1 MHLRRKAGS
10 RPASERAW
18 RAAPWCCALMTLAL
32 LAGCGS
38 KPRLPGAQKDD
49 RPPPVLLEVQAPGP
63 LAALLREHLDLAR
76 LPAMTQDPLRE
87 GELERLVAAAP
98 AQVRALVRTEG
109 YFNAQIAVENLGGDP
124 PRVRVTVHPGPR
136 AIVGDVQLDVQGPL
150 REQAERGEA
159 NALEAQQALRREWPL
174 PPGAPFADETW
185 SRAKTQSLAR
195 LRAQGYVGADWT
207 QTQARVDAATNR
219 VVLSGRID
227 SGPLYRTGPL
237 RIQGLSH
244 HDEQTVRNIANF
256 PPGRPATEELLLDF
270 QERLQGSSLFDRAT
284 VSLASDPQD
293 PSDTPVRV
301 RLGERKL
308 QEATFGVGFG
318 ANVGP
323 RATVEHTH
331 RRPFGRPWLM
341 RNKLDVAAVQQ
352 LWVGEISTHTLPGL
366 YRNLVGGAAE
376 RVESDTDVVT
386 AARVRVGRAHDSKRI
401 TRLLYVQAERSYT
414 RTDVSRTDS
423 DAVGAYLQGIWR
435 NVDDVLL
442 PTTGQVWNG
451 EVGAGV
457 ARSDPGTRGPFGRL
471 HVRWFVYRPVGSWF
485 AQGRVELGQVYS
497 RDDVVVPETLR
508 FRAGG
513 DESVRG
519 YGYRDLAPVVDGVT
533 VSGRVV
539 FTASAEIARPIL
551 QKLPEL
557 WGAAF
562 IDVGRAAMRWG
573 ELDPA
578 LGVGV
583 GVRYRSPVGPVK
595 LDVAWGEEVKRLRL
609 HFTVGVGF

>member
-1 MHLRRKAGS
+1 MHPRRKAGS
-10 RPASERAW
+10 RPVSERAW
-18 RAAPWCCALMTLAL
+18 RTAPWCCALMTLTL

-38 KPRLPGAQKDD
+38 KPRLPGTKKDE
-49 RPPPVLLEVQAPGP
+49 RPPAVLLEVQAPGP
-63 LAALLREHLDLAR
+63 LAELLRENLDLAR
-76 LPAMTQDPLRE
+76 LPAMTQEPLRE
-87 GELERLVAAAP
+87 GEIDRLVAAAP
-98 AQVRALVRTEG
+98 AQARSLVRTEG
-109 YFNAQIAVENLGGDP
+109 YFNAEIAVENLGGDP
-124 PRVRVTVHPGPR
+124 PRVRVTVQPGPR

-150 REQAERGEA
+150 REHAERGEP

-174 PPGAPFADETW
+174 PPGAPFVDETW

-195 LRAQGYVGADWT
+195 LRAQGYVGADWK

-219 VVLSGRID
+219 VTLTGRID

-237 RIQGLSH
+237 RIQGLNH
-244 HDEQTVRNIANF
+244 HDERTVRNIANF
-256 PPGRPATEELLLDF
+256 PPGKPATEELLLDF
-270 QERLQGSSLFDRAT
+270 QERLQASSLFDRAT
-284 VSLASDPQD
+284 VSLDNDPQD

-341 RNKLDVAAVQQ
+341 RNQLEVAAVRQI
-352 LWVGEISTHTLPGL
+352 WVGELSTHTLPGL
-366 YRNLVGGAAE
+366 YRNLAGGAAE
-376 RVESDTDVVT
+376 RVESETDVVK
-386 AARVRVGRAHDSKRI
+386 AVRARVGRAHDSKRI
-401 TRLLYVQAERSYT
+401 TRLLYAQAESSLT
-414 RTDVSRTDS
+414 TSDVSHDRS
-423 DAVGAYLQGIWR
+423 DAVGAYFEGIWR
-435 NVDDVLL
+435 DVDDVLL
-442 PTTGQVWNG
+442 PTTGQVWDG

-457 ARSDPGTRGPFGRL
+457 ARSDPGTHGPFGRL
-471 HVRWFVYRPVGSWF
+471 HGRLLVYRPFGSWF

-519 YGYRDLAPVVDGVT
+519 YGYRDLAPVVNGVT
-533 VSGRVV
+533 VSGRVI

-551 QKLPEL
+551 QKLPDL

-562 IDVGRAAMRWG
+562 VDVGRAAMRWS

-578 LGVGV
+578 LGLGV
-583 GVRYRSPVGPVK
+583 GLRYRSPVGPVK
-595 LDVAWGEEVKRLRL
+595 LDVAWGEEVNRLRL
-609 HFTVGVGF
+609 HFTVGVGL

>member
-1 MHLRRKAGS
+1 MQYLPS
-10 RPASERAW
+10 
-18 RAAPWCCALMTLAL
+18 AALLWWCCALLALAL

-38 KPRLPGAQKDD
+38 KPRLPGTQKDE
-49 RPPPVLLEVQAPGP
+49 RPPPVVLEVQAPDR
-63 LAALLREHLDLAR
+63 LADLLREHLDLAR

-98 AQVRALVRTEG
+98 AQARSLARTEG
-109 YFNAQIAVENLGGDP
+109 YFNADIAVENLGGDP
-124 PRVRVTVHPGPR
+124 PRVRVTVRAGPP
-136 AIVGDVQLDVQGPL
+136 AIVDDVRLDVQGPL

-174 PPGAPFADETW
+174 PPGAPFADEAW
-185 SRAKTQSLAR
+185 SRAKTQSIAR

-219 VVLSGRID
+219 VTLSGSLE

-237 RIQGLSH
+237 GIQGLNH
-244 HDEQTVRNIANF
+244 HDEETVRNIANF
-256 PPGRPATEELLLDF
+256 SPGTPATEELLLDF
-270 QERLQGSSLFDRAT
+270 QERLQTSALFDRAT
-284 VSLASDPQD
+284 VSLAREVPD
-293 PSDTPVRV
+293 PSAAPIRV

-318 ANVGP
+318 ANVGA

-331 RRPFGRPWLM
+331 RRPFGHPWLM
-341 RNKLDVAAVQQ
+341 RNKLDIATVHQ
-352 LWVGEISTHTLPGL
+352 LWEGELSTHTLPGL
-366 YRNLVGGAAE
+366 HRNLVAGAAE
-376 RVESDTDVVT
+376 RVESDTDVIT
-386 AARVRVGRAHDSKRI
+386 SARVGRSHDSKRI
-401 TRLLYVQAERSYT
+401 TRLLFAEAERSLT
-414 RTDVSRTDS
+414 QSDLSRSRS
-423 DAVGAYLQGIWR
+423 DAVGVYYQGIWR
-435 NVDDVLL
+435 KVDDVLL
-442 PTTGQVWNG
+442 PTTGQVWDG
-451 EVGAGV
+451 QIGGGI

-471 HVRWFVYRPVGSWF
+471 HVRWLAYRPVGSWF

-519 YGYRDLAPVVDGVT
+519 YGFRELAPVVDGVT
-533 VSGRVV
+533 VSGRVL
-539 FTASAEIARPIL
+539 FTASAEIARPLL
-551 QKLPEL
+551 QRLPAL

-562 IDVGRAAMRWG
+562 IDVGRAAMRWS

-578 LGVGV
+578 VGVGV
-583 GVRYRSPVGPVK
+583 GLRYRSPVGPVK
-595 LDVAWGEEVKRLRL
+595 LDVAWGHEVQRLRL
-609 HFTVGVGF
+609 HFTVGVEF